1 MIMSD
6 ELVQLIAELQR
17 DASEVAGRRRL
28 LDYIRIQSGARLALL
43 FALEAGSDALLL
55 LERRGRRGRSA
66 ESPES
71 PASAADNTS
80 RVPRDGLF
88 GTALLANGVLRI
100 QRAAADPRALAVER
114 HWLAANDDVILIP
127 IVQRSEARGVL
138 VLCLGAA
145 NRPLQTGDTS
155 SATPAIDKEGLLF
168 CAALLSAYVIPEQR
182 PPKQRQRRAKST
194 ALAHADAPGAD
205 ISAAVEQERERIA
218 RDVHDGVSQQLAS
231 VLHRLELARRI
242 LETRPEAALR
252 QIDEAALLINESLA
266 ELRHVVAS
274 PIPLQLEEQ
283 GLAAALR
290 RMAQEAMRV
299 KPSLRVEVESNELG
313 LLPITLEA
321 AVYRLVQEGLA
332 NARRHAQATRVII
345 RLRLVNGMLIV
356 EISDNGKGF
365 AARPAGNVEAG
376 EHLGLRIMRSRV
388 QQAGGSWE
396 AQSSRGA
403 GTTIKARFPLALPL
417 PTATLT
423 NREREVLRLLMQ
435 GLTNR
440 AIAEKLSVSAE
451 TVKSHLHHIMQ
462 KMEVHDR
469 TQAAMTAARQQLV

>member
-6 ELVQLIAELQR
+6 ELVQLIAALQR

-55 LERRGRRGRSA
+55 LERRGRRVRSA
-66 ESPES
+66 DSPE
-71 PASAADNTS
+71 SAADNS
-80 RVPRDGLF
+80 RRVPREGLF
-88 GTALLANGVLRI
+88 GTALLAHGVLPI
-100 QRAAADPRALAVER
+100 QRAAADTRALDVER

-127 IVQRSEARGVL
+127 IVQRSEASGVL
-138 VLCLGAA
+138 VLCLDAA
-145 NRPLQTGDTS
+145 HHALQTGDS
-155 SATPAIDKEGLLF
+155 SSSMPAIDKEGLLF
-168 CAALLSAYVIPEQR
+168 CAALLSVYVLPEQR

-194 ALAHADAPGAD
+194 ALARADAPGAN

-290 RMAQEAMRV
+290 RLAQEATRV
-299 KPSLRVEVESNELG
+299 KPSLRVEVESNELS
-313 LLPITLEA
+313 LLPVTLEA
-321 AVYRLVQEGLA
+321 AVYRLVQESLA

-365 AARPAGNVEAG
+365 AARPSGNAEAGEG

-469 TQAAMTAARQQLV
+469 TQAAMAAARLQLV